1 MLSAWKLELATTPDD
16 FPHIRTTPFVHL
28 RAPAYPPSADDD
40 ILPRSEFHV
49 MPTITDDIRPV
60 SPPLAD
66 TVSAPILELPLTQE
80 VPPTFESLT
89 PTELIQPLTVELTS
103 RPRHAAAANA
113 QTPGFYRHLANVN
126 TINTLRDPYDD
137 IYGCNMHFA
146 KAATDYGHDLA
157 TAAGNKEVINIFG
170 SLKAVT
176 PVHAST
182 LSSEELR
189 AVLPSFMFYKA
200 KELNPAELAAAEAA
214 QAHKDSISTLSRQD
228 KKKAIYKFKLK
239 AR

>member
-1 MLSAWKLELATTPDD
+1 MVLMHIKILDLAYTPDN
-16 FPHIRTTPFVHL
+16 FPHIRTTPLVPP

-40 ILPRSEFHV
+40 ILPQSESHV

-60 SPPLAD
+60 SPLLAD

-89 PTELIQPLTVELTS
+89 PTELIQPLTVELTG
-103 RPRHAAAANA
+103 RPRRTAAANA
-113 QTPGFYRHLANVN
+113 QTPGLYRHLANVN
-126 TINTLRDPYDD
+126 TINTPRDPYDD
-137 IYGCNMHFA
+137 IYGCNTYFA

-157 TAAGNKEVINIFG
+157 TAADTEEVINIFG

-182 LSSEELR
+182 LSSE
-189 AVLPSFMFYKA
+189 
-200 KELNPAELAAAEAA
+200 
-214 QAHKDSISTLSRQD
+214 
-228 KKKAIYKFKLK
+228 
-239 AR
+239 

>member
-1 MLSAWKLELATTPDD
+1 MFWRPYNNVDKAEGRWKHGYIIGHAAGCHPRVLLLPEGGHEVIRHRNFKLLSPTEAQISMLAALAVKDGPDSYQDMLSDWKLELATTPDD
-16 FPHIRTTPFVHL
+16 FPHIRTAPLVHL

-40 ILPRSEFHV
+40 ILPQSESHV

-89 PTELIQPLTVELTS
+89 PTELIQPLTVELTG
-103 RPRHAAAANA
+103 RPRCAAAANA

-126 TINTLRDPYDD
+126 TINTPRDPYDD

-146 KAATDYGHDLA
+146 
-157 TAAGNKEVINIFG
+157 
-170 SLKAVT
+170 
-176 PVHAST
+176 
-182 LSSEELR
+182 
-189 AVLPSFMFYKA
+189 
-200 KELNPAELAAAEAA
+200 
-214 QAHKDSISTLSRQD
+214 
-228 KKKAIYKFKLK
+228 
-239 AR
+239 